1 MELTYIHLSDIHFGQ
16 ESGGRLRIHNDV
28 KERLLVDARNTLDNL
43 GVENANG
50 VIVTGDIAYSGTK
63 EEYDEAASYLDKL
76 VVSVGCEKT
85 SVQLVPGNHDVDRS
99 KIDEITQHLLTEI
112 STSGEA
118 VLDNCL
124 ENKDV
129 RKLLYGRFHAYMPF
143 AEGYD
148 CSMNGEGGIACDNKV
163 ELAPGKYLR
172 FYGLNSALG
181 CSKERDEE
189 GKLLLGARQ
198 RVLPINSGE
207 ELVVLS
213 HHPLNWML
221 DKGDALKYIKNR
233 ARVFISGHEHMPSVH
248 VQNVSTGCD
257 MLMLAAGATAPP
269 HASQEYNFTYNIIK
283 FEYDEKTENIVTRV
297 FPRSWLDSDKDFT
310 TDTES
315 LGPAP
320 YVYELGCPNFKSPK
334 VLVRKAE
341 LNSKSK
347 VHDEMKEQEKSTHKV
362 MYDEVRPDSDIEE
375 DYKLILLKFFRD
387 LSQAQRREVF
397 ELLNVIPAG
406 LTETLTIAQE
416 RHVVDALKVEGRLA
430 DLRDSIET
438 VLITKE

>member
-172 FYGLNSALG
+172 F
-181 CSKERDEE
+181 
-189 GKLLLGARQ
+189 
-198 RVLPINSGE
+198 
-207 ELVVLS
+207 LS
-213 HHPLNWML
+213 
-221 DKGDALKYIKNR
+221 
-233 ARVFISGHEHMPSVH
+233 
-248 VQNVSTGCD
+248 
-257 MLMLAAGATAPP
+257 
-269 HASQEYNFTYNIIK
+269 
-283 FEYDEKTENIVTRV
+283 
-297 FPRSWLDSDKDFT
+297 
-310 TDTES
+310 
-315 LGPAP
+315 
-320 YVYELGCPNFKSPK
+320 
-334 VLVRKAE
+334 
-341 LNSKSK
+341 
-347 VHDEMKEQEKSTHKV
+347 
-362 MYDEVRPDSDIEE
+362 
-375 DYKLILLKFFRD
+375 LIH
-387 LSQAQRREVF
+387 
-397 ELLNVIPAG
+397 I
-406 LTETLTIAQE
+406 
-416 RHVVDALKVEGRLA
+416 
-430 DLRDSIET
+430 
-438 VLITKE
+438 